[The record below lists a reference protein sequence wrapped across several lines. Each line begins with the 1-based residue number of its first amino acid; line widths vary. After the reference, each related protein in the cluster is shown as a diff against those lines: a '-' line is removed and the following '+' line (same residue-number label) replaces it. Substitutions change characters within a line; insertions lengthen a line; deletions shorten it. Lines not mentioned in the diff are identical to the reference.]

1 MQTAARY
8 ERLSVPERLDQLE
21 NEIKIGRIA
30 DPLGL
35 VPGLDKIILDEGILE
50 YARQHAQQMKSQIL
64 VAK

>member
-1 MQTAARY
+1 
-8 ERLSVPERLDQLE
+8 
-21 NEIKIGRIA
+21 
-30 DPLGL
+30 